1 MGLHDAS
8 ATDARATTRGR
19 RSPTNSARR
28 GQLGVTRITDSAAS
42 PDHRLPVD
50 PVKSRLARPG
60 SAFRRQLRDSARWA
74 PCTAPGPH
82 PAGSIASAADSPLDM
97 ERKIQGAPGRLP
109 RLRTGR
115 SGGAGTAGC
124 RLCTRRRLRLNRPRA
139 ARAVHRRRLLTY
151 RVRRLGRTC
160 SALLL
165 FSGFVGAPPLACAQ
179 LSAQRH
185 TESAEQGAE
194 APASEIVTDGP
205 DITEAS
211 TVVPYGSLQAE
222 NGPVWTTR
230 QHLRTLD
237 GLETRLRFGIAR
249 RTEQR
254 LGVPDCFYDR
264 GRPEH
269 ASGFGDLIVGAKATA
284 GAATRRLPSLDDRG
298 RQPPDRHL
306 RRLQRRCGSRDQVPL
321 VTRTDG
327 PVVDRRHVVG
337 LLDDRR
343 QSAKLHVGAVVLHRT
358 AIDKGRRRLRGVRGD
373 YFQHGSPQQILH
385 MGAAY
390 RPRPTQQIDF
400 HDGVGLSRAA
410 PDLFVG
416 IGYSFR
422 IDRLLR

>member
-1 MGLHDAS
+1 M
-8 ATDARATTRGR
+8 
-19 RSPTNSARR
+19 
-28 GQLGVTRITDSAAS
+28 TRITDSAAS

-60 SAFRRQLRDSARWA
+60 SASRRQLRDSARWA

-194 APASEIVTDGP
+194 APASEIVTDRP

-269 ASGFGDLIVGAKATA
+269 ASGFGDLIVGAKQQLGPLPGDFQLSMIGAVSLPTGTSGASSGGVDPEIKFPWSRELTGPWSIGDMWSAFWTTEDSRRNFTWEPSFYIERQLTKGVDAFVEYGATTFSTVLRSRSCIWA
-284 GAATRRLPSLDDRG
+284 QRTGLDRPSRSTFMTASGCRGLRRICSLGSATRSELTAC
-298 RQPPDRHL
+298 
-306 RRLQRRCGSRDQVPL
+306 CGERIAAQGHDCA
-321 VTRTDG
+321 
-327 PVVDRRHVVG
+327 G
-337 LLDDRR
+337 LG
-343 QSAKLHVGAVVLHRT
+343 K
-358 AIDKGRRRLRGVRGD
+358 I
-373 YFQHGSPQQILH
+373 P
-385 MGAAY
+385 
-390 RPRPTQQIDF
+390 
-400 HDGVGLSRAA
+400 
-410 PDLFVG
+410 
-416 IGYSFR
+416 
-422 IDRLLR
+422 